1 MNRNV
6 LGLISA
12 MISVLIFG
20 WIGNSRFGV
29 RGLVG
34 GIAIGLALGAFEII
48 YFRVA
53 KK

>member
-1 MNRNV
+1 MNGNV
-6 LGLISA
+6 LVFISA
-12 MISVLIFG
+12 MSSVLIFG

-29 RGLVG
+29 IGLVG
-34 GIAIGLALGAFEII
+34 GIAIGLVLGAIEII